1 MREVLEGDVGVDKR
15 LPCFVGLSGFEEA
28 ACNIILLVY
37 TTPRATR
44 DWGNFRQS
52 LLFRMHS
59 IITQR
64 GASLTYPTQVCG
76 PAPCVGLHQQSVK
89 ASSACLASELY
100 VMGTAAAQRAPTMQ
114 CPQQRPQL
122 FGEA

>member
-1 MREVLEGDVGVDKR
+1 MHPDSLTAHERPVLRPQDADKLPGIIRDMREVLEGDMGVDKR

-28 ACNIILLVY
+28 ACNILLLVY

-64 GASLTYPTQVCG
+64 GASLTYPTQVGRHCLLFA
-76 PAPCVGLHQQSVK
+76 PA
-89 ASSACLASELY
+89 A
-100 VMGTAAAQRAPTMQ
+100 R
-114 CPQQRPQL
+114 
-122 FGEA
+122 